1 LTKSAVLIA
10 NGEVSETQY
19 VKSIIDS
26 NNFFIS
32 IDSKP
37 ENLNKLGIK
46 PNLILGDLDTASIHN
61 SDSNTKVIKLYD
73 QSKSDFEKSLDY
85 CISENIRNLY
95 ILGATGERDDH
106 NLANIMIAQQYSDV
120 LHIELITNF
129 FQIFFVNGSKEI
141 LEKKDRNL
149 SMISLLDDNKI
160 TTSGLQYNLSNEKL
174 NSYSHGISNRIV
186 SDKCLIKSEKKL
198 ILFIGIE

>member
-1 LTKSAVLIA
+1 MIKSAVLIA
-10 NGEVSETQY
+10 NGEISETQY

-32 IDSKP
+32 IDSKL
-37 ENLNKLGIK
+37 ENLSKLGIK
-46 PNLILGDLDTASIHN
+46 PNLILGDLDTASIHKR
-61 SDSNTKVIKLYD
+61 DSNTKVIKLYD

-106 NLANIMIAQQYSDV
+106 NLANIMIAQQYSDA

-141 LEKKDRNL
+141 LEKKYRNL
-149 SMISLLDDNKI
+149 SMMSLIDDNKI
-160 TTSGLQYNLSNEKL
+160 TTSGLQYNLSDEKL

-198 ILFIGIE
+198 ILFIEIE